1 MATEIRVIFS
11 KDTIGEDAISSTESV

>member
-11 KDTIGEDAISSTESV
+11 KGTIGEDAISSTESV